1 MKLNSDGYRKDSQ
14 FRSNRSSFTTIL
26 ILIPMEEFS
35 SIIYRALES
44 GFKGVQY
51 KYFQCVPSS
60 RQLQG
65 LMINLEKSEIIP
77 INVQRFSSVLN
88 YIKRVEGWLS
98 SWKRQYLSK
107 EGKVSFILS
116 TLVSTTYY
124 VYFCHFRSGEG
135 PLIRRFLKLFKITTN
150 KDTSTECKGGCF
162 VMEFLGLILHKEKVI
177 GHSDY
182 NFNYQPVSK
191 ERANSPNWCCM
202 PGSHSDSC
210 KLPKGK
216 TPMWQAAIMSISGG
230 WLNALDYPILVVV
243 DVVSTPEVWVS
254 METLKGSA
262 WKALAWNV
270 ELRSSS

>member
-14 FRSNRSSFTTIL
+14 FRSYRSSFTTIL

-65 LMINLEKSEIIP
+65 LMINLKKSEIIP

-88 YIKRVEGWLS
+88 YTKRVEGWLS

-107 EGKVSFILS
+107 EGKVSLILS

-150 KDTSTECKGGCF
+150 KDTRVGNECPAKEICSPKAPTEQVAQRKDTN
-162 VMEFLGLILHKEKVI
+162 V
-177 GHSDY
+177 
-182 NFNYQPVSK
+182 
-191 ERANSPNWCCM
+191 A
-202 PGSHSDSC
+202 SC
-210 KLPKGK
+210 HYEHF
-216 TPMWQAAIMSISGG
+216 WG

-254 METLKGSA
+254 MESLKGSA